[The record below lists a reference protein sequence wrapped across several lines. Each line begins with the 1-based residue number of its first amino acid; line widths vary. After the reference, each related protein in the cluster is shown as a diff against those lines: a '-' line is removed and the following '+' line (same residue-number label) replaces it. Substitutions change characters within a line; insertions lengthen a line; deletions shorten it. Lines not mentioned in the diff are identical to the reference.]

1 MIDKAR
7 TIAAAVLRDME
18 QEGAY
23 SNLKLNQYFKGC
35 DLEYKDRSFASEI
48 LYGTLRNKLKIDY
61 MIGRFSKMDLDN
73 MSPWA
78 RNIIRTAVY
87 QIFYMDRVPEFAAVN
102 EAVEIAKSKDRKAA
116 SFVNGLLRGILRN
129 KDAFNKIDVKDPVK
143 RMSIEYSHP
152 EWFIRKYLPI
162 YGKEF
167 LCRWMEKNNTPS
179 HMTVRV
185 NTLKAD
191 ADAVEGLFQR
201 KDIDV
206 KRGIVPEALILKGYG
221 MIEKSDEYMNGL
233 ITIQDESSMLA
244 SRVLNPLPGSRAL
257 DMCSAPGGKATHM
270 AQLME
275 DSGKLIAFDL
285 HPHKIKLI
293 RDNAMRLGI
302 HIIKAQEGD
311 AAKHNNELEKYAD
324 FLLLDA
330 PCSGLG
336 LMRKKPEIRWR
347 VTEEDIMTLQ
357 KVQKEI
363 LWNVSSYVK
372 PGGHMLYST
381 CTITKEENED
391 VLRDFLKSNNEFY
404 VEDISS
410 YIPDEIKDSITNEG
424 YLKLFPQE
432 HDTDG
437 FFIAKLGRK
446 KQ

>member
-7 TIAAAVLRDME
+7 TIAAAVLKDME

-23 SNLKLNQYFKGC
+23 SNLKLNQYFKSYG
-35 DLEYKDRSFASEI
+35 LEYKDRSFASEI

-61 MIGRFSKMDLDN
+61 MIGRFSKIDLDK
-73 MSPWA
+73 MSSWA

-102 EAVEIAKSKDRKAA
+102 EAVEIAKVKDIKAA
-116 SFVNGLLRGILRN
+116 AFVNGLLRGILRN
-129 KDAFNKIDVKDPVK
+129 KEAFNKIDVKDSVK

-162 YGKEF
+162 YGEEF

-185 NTLKAD
+185 NTLKTDTED
-191 ADAVEGLFQR
+191 AQRLFE
-201 KDIDV
+201 KKGIGV
-206 KRGIVPEALILKGYG
+206 KKGIVPEALILEGYG
-221 MIEKSDEYMNGL
+221 MIEKSGEYSSGL

-244 SRVLNPLPGSRAL
+244 SHVLKPVPGSNVL

-270 AQLME
+270 AQLMK

-293 RDNAMRLGI
+293 RDNAIRMGI

-311 AAKHNNELEKYAD
+311 AAKHNQELENFAD

-336 LMRKKPEIRWR
+336 LIRKKPEIRWR
-347 VTEEDIMTLQ
+347 VTEKDILSLQ
-357 KVQKEI
+357 KIQKDI
-363 LWNVSSYVK
+363 LKNVSSYVK
-372 PGGHMLYST
+372 PGGHMVYST
-381 CTITKEENED
+381 CTITREENED
-391 VLRDFLKSNNEFY
+391 VLEDFIKSNGEFY

-410 YIPDEIKDSITNEG
+410 YIPDVLKDSITNEG
-424 YLKLFPQE
+424 FLKLFPQE
-432 HDTDG
+432 HNTDG

-446 KQ
+446 K

>member
-7 TIAAAVLRDME
+7 TIAAAVLKDME

-23 SNLKLNQYFKGC
+23 SNLKLNQYFKNYN
-35 DLEYKDRSFASEI
+35 LEYKDRGFASEI

-61 MIGRFSKMDLDN
+61 MIGRFSKVDLDK
-73 MSPWA
+73 MSSWA

-87 QIFYMDRVPEFAAVN
+87 QIFYMDRVPDFAAVN
-102 EAVEIAKSKDRKAA
+102 ESVEIAKAKDRKAA

-129 KDAFNKIDVKDPVK
+129 KEAFNKIDVKDSVK

-162 YGKEF
+162 YGEGF
-167 LCRWMEKNNTPS
+167 LCRWMEQNNTPS
-179 HMTVRV
+179 HMTIRV
-185 NTLKAD
+185 NTLKTD
-191 ADAVEGLFQR
+191 TDTVGGLFQQ
-201 KDIDV
+201 KGIGV
-206 KRGIVPEALILKGYG
+206 KRGIVPEALILEGYG
-221 MIEKSDEYMNGL
+221 MIEKSDEYSSGL

-244 SRVLNPLPGSRAL
+244 SRVLKPSPGSNVL

-270 AQLME
+270 AQLMN

-293 RDNAMRLGI
+293 RDNATRMGI

-311 AAKHNNELEKYAD
+311 ASKHNQELENFAD

-347 VTEEDIMTLQ
+347 VTEEDIMSLQ
-357 KVQKEI
+357 KVQKDI
-363 LWNVSSYVK
+363 LHNVSSYVK
-372 PGGHMLYST
+372 PGGHMVYST
-381 CTITKEENED
+381 CTITREENEE
-391 VLRDFLKSNNEFY
+391 VLEDFLKSNSEFY
-404 VEDISS
+404 IEDIST
-410 YIPDEIKDSITNEG
+410 YIPKELKDSITKEG
-424 YLKLFPQE
+424 FLKLFPHE

-446 KQ
+446 K

>member
-7 TIAAAVLRDME
+7 TIAAAVLKDME

-23 SNLKLNQYFKGC
+23 SNLKLNQYFKSYG
-35 DLEYKDRSFASEI
+35 LEHKDRSFASEI

-61 MIGRFSKMDLDN
+61 MISRFSKTGLDK

-78 RNIIRTAVY
+78 INIIRTAVY

-116 SFVNGLLRGILRN
+116 AFVNGLLRGILRN
-129 KDAFNKIDVKDPVK
+129 KEAFNKVEVKDSVG

-152 EWFIRKYLPI
+152 EWFIKKYLPI
-162 YGKEF
+162 YGEEF

-179 HMTVRV
+179 NMTVRI
-185 NTLKAD
+185 NTLKIDTDGASR
-191 ADAVEGLFQR
+191 LFMQ
-201 KDIDV
+201 KGIGV
-206 KRGIVPEALILKGYG
+206 KKGIVPEALILEGYG
-221 MIEKSDEYMNGL
+221 MIEKSHEYSGGL

-244 SRVLNPLPGSRAL
+244 SHVLNPSPGSNVL

-270 AQLME
+270 AQLMK
-275 DSGKLIAFDL
+275 DSGEIKAFDL
-285 HPHKIKLI
+285 YPHKIKLI
-293 RDNAMRLGI
+293 KDNAFRMGL

-311 AAKHNNELEKYAD
+311 AAKHNAELDNSAD

-347 VTEEDIMTLQ
+347 VSEGDIMDLS
-357 KVQKEI
+357 KVQKGI
-363 LWNVSSYVK
+363 LSNVSGYVK
-372 PGGHMLYST
+372 PGGHMVYST
-381 CTITKEENED
+381 CTITMEENED
-391 VLRDFLKSNNEFY
+391 VLEDFLEANSEFY
-404 VEDISS
+404 VEDVSS
-410 YIPDEIKDSITNEG
+410 FIPEELKDSITPQG
-424 YLKLFPQE
+424 FLKLFPQE
-432 HDTDG
+432 HNTDG

-446 KQ
+446 K

>member
-7 TIAAAVLRDME
+7 TIAAAVLKDME

-23 SNLKLNQYFKGC
+23 SNLKLNQYFKSYN
-35 DLEYKDRSFASEI
+35 LEYKDRGFASEI

-61 MIGRFSKMDLDN
+61 MIGRFSKVDLDK
-73 MSPWA
+73 MSSWA

-87 QIFYMDRVPEFAAVN
+87 QIFYMDRVPDFAAVN
-102 EAVEIAKSKDRKAA
+102 ESVEIAKAKDRKAA

-129 KDAFNKIDVKDPVK
+129 KEAFNKIDVKDSVK

-162 YGKEF
+162 YGEGF
-167 LCRWMEKNNTPS
+167 LCRWMEQNNTPS
-179 HMTVRV
+179 HMTIRV
-185 NTLKAD
+185 NTLKTD
-191 ADAVEGLFQR
+191 TDTVGGLFQQ
-201 KDIDV
+201 KGIGV
-206 KRGIVPEALILKGYG
+206 KRGIVPEALILEGYG
-221 MIEKSDEYMNGL
+221 MIEKSDEYSSGL

-244 SRVLNPLPGSRAL
+244 SRVLKPSPGSNVL

-270 AQLME
+270 AQLMN

-293 RDNAMRLGI
+293 RDNATRMGI
-302 HIIKAQEGD
+302 HIINAQEGD
-311 AAKHNNELEKYAD
+311 ASKHNQELENFAD

-347 VTEEDIMTLQ
+347 VTEEDIVSLQ
-357 KVQKEI
+357 KVQKDI
-363 LWNVSSYVK
+363 LKNVSSYVK
-372 PGGHMLYST
+372 PGGHMVYST
-381 CTITKEENED
+381 CTITREENEE
-391 VLRDFLKSNNEFY
+391 VLEDFLKYNSEFFI
-404 VEDISS
+404 EDISS
-410 YIPDEIKDSITNEG
+410 YIPEELKDSMTKEG
-424 YLKLFPQE
+424 FLKLFPHE

-446 KQ
+446 K

>member
-7 TIAAAVLRDME
+7 TIAAAVFKDME

-23 SNLKLNQYFKGC
+23 SNLKLNQYFKSYN
-35 DLEYKDRSFASEI
+35 LEYKDRSFASEI

-61 MIGRFSKMDLDN
+61 MIGRFSKIDLDK
-73 MSPWA
+73 MSSWA

-102 EAVEIAKSKDRKAA
+102 EAVEIAKAKDRKAA
-116 SFVNGLLRGILRN
+116 AFVNGLLRAILRN
-129 KDAFNKIDVKDPVK
+129 KEAFNKIDVKDSVK

-162 YGKEF
+162 YGEEF

-179 HMTVRV
+179 YMTVRI
-185 NTLKAD
+185 NTLKTDTETAT
-191 ADAVEGLFQR
+191 ELFRQ
-201 KDIDV
+201 KGIGV
-206 KRGIVPEALILKGYG
+206 KKGIVPEALILEGYG
-221 MIEKSDEYMNGL
+221 MIEKSDEYSSGL

-244 SRVLNPLPGSRAL
+244 SRVLKPAPGSNVL

-270 AQLME
+270 AQLMR

-293 RDNAMRLGI
+293 RDNAIRMGI
-302 HIIKAQEGD
+302 NIIKAQEGD
-311 AAKHNNELEKYAD
+311 ASKHNQQLENFAE

-336 LMRKKPEIRWR
+336 LIRKKPEIRWR
-347 VTEEDIMTLQ
+347 VTEEDILSLQ
-357 KVQKEI
+357 KVQKDI
-363 LWNVSSYVK
+363 LKNVSSYVK
-372 PGGHMLYST
+372 PGGHMVYST
-381 CTITKEENED
+381 CTITREENEN
-391 VLRDFLKSNNEFY
+391 VLEDFLKSNSEFY

-410 YIPDEIKDSITNEG
+410 YIPDVLKDSITHEG
-424 YLKLFPQE
+424 FLKLFPQE

-446 KQ
+446 K